1 MKRRQTTCRLPLRWT
16 FRETPT
22 NGLLQPV
29 TSQTDPLG
37 ILHQIIIT
45 LLYPLYHQI
54 TITQRCLLHRPHQFP
69 LARLPKEVISQF
81 KVTVLTGH
89 KTQRLQIRGTTRT
102 HGIITRTKT
111 HGTTRRPRSHRLSQ
125 WTTNKTIGTTSRILV
140 RRIRGPNLKTPDL
153 KTHGLTP
160 RQALRIGTIKI
171 RTIGTTG
178 TKPHLLRPRLRPLL
192 QSLRTN
198 NLQEKMAA
206 TNMSE
211 FIYYYLPGNPC

>member
-22 NGLLQPV
+22 NWLLQPV
-29 TSQTDPLG
+29 TFQTDPLG

-45 LLYPLYHQI
+45 LLYPQYHQI
-54 TITQRCLLHRPHQFP
+54 TITLRCLPHRPHQFP
-69 LARLPKEVISQF
+69 LARLPKEVTSQF

-102 HGIITRTKT
+102 HGTTTRTRTKT

-140 RRIRGPNLKTPDL
+140 RRIRGLNLKTPDH
-153 KTHGLTP
+153 KTHGLSP
-160 RQALRIGTIKI
+160 RQAPRIGTIKI

-192 QSLRTN
+192 QSSRTN

-211 FIYYYLPGNPC
+211 FFNIYLRCT